1 MLNIYFTNMCDVILA
16 NNGTIDKF
24 IGDAI
29 MAFWGAPVITK
40 DHRDKALN
48 SAVNMIKRVR
58 KINEELK
65 TIGLGDYRLKVGI
78 GLNSGDAIVGS
89 IGSEKKLD
97 FTVIGDTVNLASRL
111 ESQTKNYGAGIL
123 ISEFTYEG
131 LKNRYPCRA
140 VDMVQVKGKERKVK
154 IYQPMVTDQDLS
166 RERAEKL
173 CKITNEAFEHYSKGE
188 LKKAKS
194 LYEKIED
201 GPLKDLFVK
210 RCGEG
215 LEK

>member
-1 MLNIYFTNMCDVILA
+1 
-16 NNGTIDKF
+16 
-24 IGDAI
+24 
-29 MAFWGAPVITK
+29 
-40 DHRDKALN
+40 
-48 SAVNMIKRVR
+48 VNMIKRVR

-215 LEK
+215 MKQEIDG